1 MVAPE
6 WSEPT
11 LDAFL
16 AALPRTRASTAGES
30 ALAVAAWLLSG
41 REVRFSTRRIFSRFR
56 CRLEG
61 ATRLIE
67 VGITAISRGG

>member
-11 LDAFL
+11 LDALL

-41 REVRFSTRRIFSRFR
+41 REIRFSTRRILSLLD
-56 CRLEG
+56 CVLEG
-61 ATRLIE
+61 A
-67 VGITAISRGG
+67 SR

>member
-16 AALPRTRASTAGES
+16 AALPSTRASTAGES
-30 ALAVAAWLLSG
+30 ALAAAAWLMSG
-41 REVRFSTRRIFSRFR
+41 EEVRVST
-56 CRLEG
+56 
-61 ATRLIE
+61 
-67 VGITAISRGG
+67 V